1 LDAEP
6 ALCVPDEDGR
16 EPSGSVFE
24 SPRTLGSVVTNPLGE
39 KERSMRS
46 LGYAVRLAALAS
58 VVASTAG
65 RAQGIGLGY
74 TDLGA
79 VIGLGGIGEAS
90 IALGGRFERVFKAL
104 PDLGDGL
111 LGIQV
116 GLDWW
121 SWDFDNDY
129 SVSYIPIGVTA
140 NYHFKMDNKK
150 WDPFLGA
157 GLGYQVV
164 NANCPDIFPGVDPC
178 RDYSS
183 GIYFITKGGVRY
195 FMNTNMALYADV
207 GVGAASLNIGAVWK
221 LK

>member
-1 LDAEP
+1 
-6 ALCVPDEDGR
+6 
-16 EPSGSVFE
+16 
-24 SPRTLGSVVTNPLGE
+24 
-39 KERSMRS
+39 MRS

-58 VVASTAG
+58 VLSTTAG
-65 RAQGIGLGY
+65 QAQGIGLGY

-116 GLDWW
+116 GADWW
-121 SWDFDNDY
+121 SWDFGSDY

-157 GLGYQVV
+157 GLGYQIV
-164 NANCPDIFPGVDPC
+164 NTSCPDIFPGVDPC
-178 RDYSS
+178 RDYSTA
-183 GIYFITKGGVRY
+183 IYSNTKGGSR
-195 FMNTNMALYADV
+195 
-207 GVGAASLNIGAVWK
+207 
-221 LK
+221 